1 MAQIPLDDFRILNKK
16 FGWEKSFNELV
27 ADDKNDIVLIRE
39 AIRVSKNRFIDSG
52 TEELGVWENSSQD
65 IAKIWLQ
72 YFILQMRINIK
83 SIYIATGVTNRGIPN
98 EVAQDHIQHMREM
111 RVLLE
116 DLFITSTYVH
126 MIFLFRH
133 LYDQESHRGE
143 KQYFE
148 LLFEQHYLNCLRT
161 AHGIALEQ
169 PLFTTKTVDLKT
181 IESKLRSKSEEI
193 FEDLWK
199 TANEES

>member
-1 MAQIPLDDFRILNKK
+1 MAQIPLDAFRILNKK

-126 MIFLFRH
+126 MIFMFWH

-148 LLFEQHYLNCLRT
+148 LLFEQHYLNCVRT

-169 PLFTTKTVDLKT
+169 KLFTNKTVDLKT
-181 IESKLRSKSEEI
+181 IESKLREKSEEI